1 MADSVRYVD
10 DTKFKLRTKTNNLDS
25 FENDLALNS
34 IKITKE
40 LTPELQIAI
49 NQVCENLN
57 LDPKKINAY
66 INHSLEINAGC
77 INDSVDK
84 CIITLTSPLVNM
96 LTIDELNFTIG
107 HELGHFLLNHCI
119 EDWINDES
127 QESLIKRRAQ
137 EISCDRIGLI
147 ACRNFDVS
155 IKSMV
160 KSLSGLSG
168 KYLTYDMRSFLNQLD
183 NINPESH
190 SSGQFSTHPAFLLRV
205 KALLRFSV
213 SDKYLA
219 IKTGTQNDGAPI
231 SEVDN
236 LIQKDLN
243 KYVDNRIRG
252 DIEISKENIL
262 FWGYISVFVSDA
274 KFTKNGSGW
283 AAQPTNSKA
292 QEMKISVSG
301 VLNGKRKNFD
311 GGTFRILPPPP
322 GKGSVTGLGQVIENA
337 GQINKDLLLNGRVKG
352 AKPKDFLYDYE
363 IIVTGFD
370 VKVGNL
376 PQKTVKGSKVSANN
390 QAASDVKSSSRGTV
404 IVFSNIKASSKDGD
418 VVTPNYA
425 VEDFIV
431 IVK

>member
-1 MADSVRYVD
+1 MNPFQMADSVRYVD

-40 LTPELQIAI
+40 LTPELQIVI

-119 EDWINDES
+119 EDWTNDES

-183 NINPESH
+183 NINPDSH

-274 KFTKNGSGW
+274 KFTKNEQEFISKKFGSYKLNQLNKLLISIKSPLKIVEKINEKL
-283 AAQPTNSKA
+283 ALAISKFKNISPNMA
-292 QEMKISVSG
+292 NKIIKSM
-301 VLNGKRKNFD
+301 LEEIEKDTKNNGFFD
-311 GGTFRILPPPP
+311 DLIKEIL
-322 GKGSVTGLGQVIENA
+322 
-337 GQINKDLLLNGRVKG
+337 
-352 AKPKDFLYDYE
+352 
-363 IIVTGFD
+363 
-370 VKVGNL
+370 
-376 PQKTVKGSKVSANN
+376 
-390 QAASDVKSSSRGTV
+390 
-404 IVFSNIKASSKDGD
+404 
-418 VVTPNYA
+418 
-425 VEDFIV
+425 
-431 IVK
+431 